1 MFTDCYR
8 FFGLSWETSTFNNYH
23 PEDSK
28 HSGRLQHKHVNMDSS
43 LLYSAFTLLDST
55 RLDSTPTFTV
65 LVSTPLHFASLTR
78 AELWGFEVWTKR
90 NEAVRVFWVVVLEG
104 RKSPEEVRQ
113 IGWTRNRFIESME
126 LETKKLLR
134 EYRYTSTPVLLH

>member
-1 MFTDCYR
+1 
-8 FFGLSWETSTFNNYH
+8 
-23 PEDSK
+23 
-28 HSGRLQHKHVNMDSS
+28 MDSS

-78 AELWGFEVWTKR
+78 AELRGFEVWTKR

-126 LETKKLLR
+126 LEQKNYYESTGTLAHQCYYTK
-134 EYRYTSTPVLLH
+134 YYYTSTALVR